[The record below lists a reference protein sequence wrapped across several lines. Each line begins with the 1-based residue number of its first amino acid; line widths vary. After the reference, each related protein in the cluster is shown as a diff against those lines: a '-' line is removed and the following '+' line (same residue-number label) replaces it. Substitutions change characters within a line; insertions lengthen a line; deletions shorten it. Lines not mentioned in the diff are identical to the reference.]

1 MRPVLRNVVIGSVLS
16 ATLLHSSTASS
27 EPITIRNG
35 IIEVNPGSIFAGA
48 GVGLVGMGGFQ
59 LSGSAGDGVTAFQL
73 CGPCLPGETISL
85 AGRMDRLGGSVN
97 YRGTTHEFSFTRGD
111 GGELLFEA
119 PSFVL
124 PRAAVLPTD
133 FTFKTP
139 FSMSGHA
146 FFVYEPSARDV
157 RLEFAGSGIATLH
170 ATVSP
175 FDAAAGGQQYVLH
188 SLRYEFG
195 STAAPVPEP
204 GTMLLFGS
212 GAVAAVLKTRRKRR
226 SSVCK

>member
-1 MRPVLRNVVIGSVLS
+1 MVIGSVLS

-27 EPITIRNG
+27 EPITIRTG
-35 IIEVNPGSIFAGA
+35 VIEANPGAIFAGA
-48 GVGLVGMGGFQ
+48 GVELVGMDGFR
-59 LSGSAGDGVTAFQL
+59 LSGSAADGVTVFQL
-73 CGPCLPGETISL
+73 CSPCLPGETISL
-85 AGRMDRLGGSVN
+85 AGRMDRLGGSVE
-97 YRGTTHEFSFTRGD
+97 YRGITHEFNFNRGD

-124 PRAAVLPTD
+124 PRAAVLPTE

-139 FSMSGHA
+139 FSMNGQA

-157 RLEFAGSGIATLH
+157 RFELAGSGIATLQ

-175 FDAAAGGQQYVLH
+175 FDAAHGGQQYVLH

-226 SSVCK
+226 ASVCK

>member
-1 MRPVLRNVVIGSVLS
+1 MRHVFREVVIGSVLS

-27 EPITIRNG
+27 EPITIRTG
-35 IIEVNPGSIFAGA
+35 TVEGEPGAIFAGA
-48 GVGLVGMGGFQ
+48 EARLVGMDGFR
-59 LSGSAGDGVTAFQL
+59 LSVGAADGVTVFQL

-85 AGRMDRLGGSVN
+85 SGRMDRLGGSVE
-97 YRGTTHEFSFTRGD
+97 YLGTTHEFSFTRGD
-111 GGELLFEA
+111 GGELLFDA

-124 PRAAVLPTD
+124 PRAAVVPTD

-146 FFVYEPSARDV
+146 FFVFEPSARDV
-157 RLEFAGSGIATLH
+157 RFEFAGSGIATLR

-175 FDAAAGGQQYVLH
+175 FDAAHGGQQYVLH

-204 GTMLLFGS
+204 GTMLLCGS
-212 GAVAAVLKTRRKRR
+212 GAVAAVLKARRKRR
-226 SSVCK
+226 ASV